1 MRAPG
6 QETRRSRSLQE
17 RLLAWFRANK
27 ADLPWRRTR
36 DPYAIWV
43 SEIMLQQ
50 TQVATVIPYYERF
63 LKAFPTVR
71 ALAAAS
77 EHDVLKLWQ
86 GLGYYRRAINLRA
99 AARQVVA
106 KHGGRVPDDPAVFAG
121 LPGIGRYTCAAVQ
134 SIAFGRPLAVLDGNA
149 IRVFARW
156 FAISQ
161 DVTHGAVQRELWEV
175 AQSLVPQTPPPGH
188 AGARHAAPLQEAG
201 WHGHPTLGGRA
212 VSFLATSTATQRRV
226 AAPPSP
232 RASTATQR
240 RVTLPPSS
248 RARTATQRGVA
259 VPPGPRNNSGDWNQ
273 AIMEL
278 GREVCTPREPRC
290 PACPLRT
297 LCLARRR
304 GIQGRLPVKRKKK
317 PVPHIE
323 VGAGIV
329 WRRGRILLCK
339 RRADAMLGG
348 LWEFPG
354 GKRDPGETIP
364 QCIRRELREECDLD
378 VAVGGHLVDV
388 THTYSHLRV
397 TLRCYHC
404 RAGAGRVRR
413 LGCDDARWV
422 RPQEIPDYPLP
433 AADVRILEALGVGR
447 PRRRGRNTRS
457 PAAAR

>member
-1 MRAPG
+1 MRAAG
-6 QETRRSRSLQE
+6 QVEDSPWREARRARTLQD

-50 TQVATVIPYYERF
+50 TQVPTVIPYYQRF

-106 KHGGRVPDDPAVFAG
+106 THGGRVPDDPAVFAG

-134 SIAFGRPLAVLDGNA
+134 SIAFGRPLAILDGNA

-156 FAISQ
+156 FAITK
-161 DVTHGAVQRELWEV
+161 DVTRGTVQRELWEV
-175 AQSLVPQTPPPGH
+175 AQSLVPQPPPPGH

-212 VSFLATSTATQRRV
+212 VSFPATRTATQRRV
-226 AAPPSP
+226 A
-232 RASTATQR
+232 
-240 RVTLPPSS
+240 
-248 RARTATQRGVA
+248 
-259 VPPGPRNNSGDWNQ
+259 VPPGPVNNSGDWNQ

-278 GREVCTPREPRC
+278 GREVCTPRAPRC
-290 PACPLRT
+290 PACPVRT

-378 VAVGGHLVDV
+378 VAVGEHLIDV

-422 RPQEIPDYPLP
+422 RPQEIAEYPLP

-447 PRRRGRNTRS
+447 PQRRGRNTRS
-457 PAAAR
+457 LATASLRPAAPR